1 MLSSAPGSTVDVT
14 FFFFRSNKVLFSTFL
29 RMGKSRSNFRCLPRL
44 ENQDCP
50 QRGDLTRGLSAPSPT
65 PHRHSVS
72 CPRTL
77 GTGPEAGHRP
87 QQCPQHTGKVLPPR
101 CSEPPP
107 FLPFQVGSQM
117 DHLNPGTHGGLSCCS
132 GGRGGVSKQRRLPR
146 GPEPRNEPGKQ
157 SMASGAAPPF
167 LLHSLGPQRGLC
179 VPCHAKPLQGAAPAP
194 EVSPPC
200 QLGLRT
206 TTSESQVKDGSVSPG
221 CWGLGPQTTS
231 LFSCMCWDDSAETS
245 GQTDPIATFSRHPA
259 CK

>member
-1 MLSSAPGSTVDVT
+1 MLSSAPGSTVNVT

-65 PHRHSVS
+65 PHWHSVS

-157 SMASGAAPPF
+157 GMAQV
-167 LLHSLGPQRGLC
+167 LLLLSCSTLWVPRGDCVCPAMQNLSRERHLPQRSRL
-179 VPCHAKPLQGAAPAP
+179 PASWAYARP
-194 EVSPPC
+194 RVSH
-200 QLGLRT
+200 
-206 TTSESQVKDGSVSPG
+206 K
-221 CWGLGPQTTS
+221 
-231 LFSCMCWDDSAETS
+231 
-245 GQTDPIATFSRHPA
+245 
-259 CK
+259 